1 MKFRKVA
8 WAIVKLVFSI
18 VIMAV
23 ILMLIYRFSFDSYD
37 FGYRIFAEEPVSPAP
52 GVTISVAIVEGKST
66 KEIGEILEEKGLIR
80 SAALFFLQERF
91 SSYHGKLQPGIYE
104 LSTAMTPEEMM
115 AIMAEH
121 YGETPEETE
130 DSGNSET
137 SSYLEE
143 EGEWT
148 EGEEGSSEPSEE
160 LVIEDASGEGAVV
173 ESAD

>member
-1 MKFRKVA
+1 MKLRKVA
-8 WAIVKLVFSI
+8 WAIVKLVFSV

-80 SAALFFLQERF
+80 SAALFFLQEKF

-115 AIMAEH
+115 AIMSEH
-121 YGETPEETE
+121 YGESQEEDISE
-130 DSGNSET
+130 AGNSET
-137 SSYLEE
+137 SSYMEEE
-143 EGEWT
+143 EGSW
-148 EGEEGSSEPSEE
+148 EEESSSDSEPSEE
-160 LVIEDASGEGAVV
+160 LVIEGAGE
-173 ESAD
+173 